1 MDNTRA
7 KKSGLSADIQKKLEA
22 KYSMDQEKQCR
33 AWIEAVIED
42 ELSEQDVG
50 MHMFAACL
58 KNGVVLCRLLNAL
71 SGYNIK
77 FNTGNMAFKQME
89 NIEKF
94 LTGCKK
100 FGLKDG
106 DLFQTA
112 DLYECQNMSQV
123 LATLFQVSS
132 VATSNGFT
140 GPSIGVAIA
149 TENVREFDQATLD
162 AGKAV
167 LGGQTGWNQGATQAG
182 MNIGNTRHITD

>member
-22 KYSMDQEKQCR
+22 KYSVEQEKQCR
-33 AWIEAVIED
+33 EWIEAVIED
-42 ELSEQDVG
+42 ELSEQDIG
-50 MHMFAACL
+50 MHMFAASL

-123 LATLFQVSS
+123 IVALYSLSS
-132 VATSNGFT
+132 YAAKSGYN
-140 GPSIGVAIA
+140 GPSIGVKLSSQ
-149 TENVREFDQATLD
+149 NKREFSAE
-162 AGKAV
+162 V
-167 LGGQTGWNQGATQAG
+167 INQGKTTIGLQMGTNAGASQAG
-182 MNIGNTRHITD
+182 MNIGKTRAIMD